1 MVLAFKHFFVRFYTM
16 NDKKIQNER
25 NDFHG
30 KMIFS
35 IITFFYI
42 LSFERWYDQLQNH
55 GGEQIAVAESDRDL
69 HPHQDEAAVG
79 PKLRDL
85 CRREERGSS
94 DFILGTQIFYESSYY
109 DEIYS
114 SLLLDSPFL
123 TLSSPLILFITSPKY
138 SIPYSLLSI
147 NTSHHFSQI
156 LHSLL
161 SSPLILFITSPRYS
175 IPYSPLH

>member
-1 MVLAFKHFFVRFYTM
+1 MIFM
-16 NDKKIQNER
+16 E
-25 NDFHG
+25 

-42 LSFERWYDQLQNH
+42 LSFERWYEQLQNDE
-55 GGEQIAVAESDRDL
+55 GVQIAVAESDRDL

-109 DEIYS
+109 DEI
-114 SLLLDSPFL
+114 
-123 TLSSPLILFITSPKY
+123 
-138 SIPYSLLSI
+138 
-147 NTSHHFSQI
+147 
-156 LHSLL
+156 
-161 SSPLILFITSPRYS
+161 
-175 IPYSPLH
+175 